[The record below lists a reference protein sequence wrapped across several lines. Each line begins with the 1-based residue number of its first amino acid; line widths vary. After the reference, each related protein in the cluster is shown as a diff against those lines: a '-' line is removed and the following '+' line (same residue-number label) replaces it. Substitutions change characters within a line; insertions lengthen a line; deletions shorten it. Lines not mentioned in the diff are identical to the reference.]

1 MYARIVAMQIAESI
15 ERTRLALRAAGRFL
29 QGYRWFPVLFLAVLL
44 AVPDAVSAQSKS
56 LSLAAVTSDLVYTNY
71 RVADVPWSV
80 HVVRV
85 ARTNSQ
91 FEIHSLHARG
101 TAVGLG
107 TVTSQLRFLDP
118 ALGTPVAAVNGD
130 FYTRSGVFAGN
141 PRGMQVIDGEV
152 FSAPDGGVVFWIDG
166 ARQPQLENVVS
177 RFQLTWPNGK
187 VIPFG
192 LNEPRRAT
200 AAVLFT
206 PAIGPSTLAVGGR
219 ELILEKHGNGPWLP
233 LRMGETYQ
241 AKVREIRE
249 GGNSA
254 LEPDTLVL
262 SLGAALAR
270 NLPAVEIGAVLKLST
285 ASIPSM
291 AGAITAISGGPVLLQ
306 EGKRIRVREVDSDS
320 YIYNSMSE
328 RHPRTAFGWNSK
340 YFFLV
345 EVDGRQ
351 WNLSAGMTLD
361 ELSSFMAKLGCEEAM
376 NLDGGGSA
384 TFWYNGRVRN
394 RPCDGHERSVA
405 NSLVIVKKKAAAEPP
420 PEATKSAAASSP

>member
-1 MYARIVAMQIAESI
+1 MNVAESL
-15 ERTRLALRAAGRFL
+15 ERTRLALRTVGQFCRARGF
-29 QGYRWFPVLFLAVLL
+29 FPVFCLAIFLAVPGG
-44 AVPDAVSAQSKS
+44 AVAQIKAP
-56 LSLAAVTSDLVYTNY
+56 SLAGLTADLVYTNY
-71 RVADVPWSV
+71 RVADVPWSI
-80 HVVRV
+80 HVARV
-85 ARTNSQ
+85 ARTNSN

-130 FYTRSGVFAGN
+130 FYTRGGVFAGN
-141 PRGMQVIDGEV
+141 PRGMQIIDGEV
-152 FSAPDGGVVFWIDG
+152 FSAPDGGTVFWIDG
-166 ARQPQLENVVS
+166 ARQPQLESVVS
-177 RFQLTWPNGK
+177 RFQITWPGGK
-187 VIPFG
+187 VTPFG

-200 AAVLFT
+200 AAVIFT
-206 PAIGPSTLAVGGR
+206 PAIGPATLAAGGR
-219 ELILEKHGNGPWLP
+219 ELVLEKQGDGPWLP
-233 LRMGETYQ
+233 LRMGETYR

-249 GGNSA
+249 GGNSP

-262 SLGAALAR
+262 SLGPALAR
-270 NLPAVEIGAVLKLST
+270 SLPTLEIGAVLKLST

-291 AGAITAISGGPVLLQ
+291 AGATTAISGGPVLLQ
-306 EGKRIRVREVDSDS
+306 EGKRIRVREADSDS

-340 YFFLV
+340 YFYLV

-361 ELSSFMAKLGCEEAM
+361 ELSSFMARLGCEEAL

-420 PEATKSAAASSP
+420 PETTKSASASSP